1 MTEVGCQ
8 FGEHRQLAGILT
20 TPAPAPHTACVLINA
35 GLVPKLGP
43 FRLYVELARRLAQGG
58 VATLRFDLGGLGDSG
73 PGAPGQPLRTRTML
87 EVRAA
92 VAELRRRYPE
102 LRDVVVGGLC
112 SGAEDALR
120 YAESDP
126 DVTGVL
132 LIDPFSYRT
141 AGWRW
146 RYLLYRAA
154 RRALRTAGLY
164 DPIISP
170 AAVAAAAGSP
180 TKVVQ
185 YHYMEHGE
193 SSRILRAMI
202 ARRARV
208 HFIYTGGQ
216 QPSFNHAGQLQRM
229 FPDLPFEGR
238 VTLDYF
244 PHMDHTQLLESDRR
258 TVVDAIGAWLT
269 PARRPRGG
277 SPHPGA

>member
-1 MTEVGCQ
+1 VTEVGCQ
-8 FGEHRQLAGILT
+8 FGEHRQLAGVLT
-20 TPAPAPHTACVLINA
+20 QPASPAPRTACVLINA

-43 FRLYVELARRLAQGG
+43 FRLYVELARRLARDG
-58 VATLRFDLGGLGDSG
+58 VVTLRFDLGGLGDSG
-73 PGAPGQPLRTRTML
+73 PGAPGQPLRERTML
-87 EVRAA
+87 EIRAA

-102 LRDVVVGGLC
+102 LRGVVVGGLC

-141 AGWRW
+141 DGWRW

-154 RRALRTAGLY
+154 RRALRIAGVY
-164 DPIISP
+164 DPIVGASS
-170 AAVAAAAGSP
+170 AATGAS
-180 TKVVQ
+180 TKVVH
-185 YHYMEHGE
+185 YRYMEHDE

-216 QPSFNHAGQLQRM
+216 QSSFNHAGQLQRM
-229 FPDLPFEGR
+229 FPELPFEGR

-258 TVVDAIGAWLT
+258 TVVNAIGAWLT
-269 PARRPRGG
+269 PAR
-277 SPHPGA
+277 SA